1 MNPRN
6 SEPIL
11 HQKQLILFSDI
22 MTLSAKVEWDTPVN
36 VEADGSLNV
45 RWLSPSNI
53 AIVKYW
59 GKQGQQLPANPSVSL
74 ALRNSLTSMELHASP
89 SETGQGRLK
98 DFHFE
103 DQPNA
108 DFARRFETVIQ
119 SLHSECPFL
128 ANFDLSIKT
137 SNTFPH
143 SAGIASSASGFSA
156 LALCICTLERDLL
169 PEKLNEE
176 QFLQRAS
183 CLARL
188 GSGSACRSVYPGF
201 SLWGETPEFAGSDD
215 RFAIPVNE
223 NIHNEFTGLGDAV
236 LLISTGAK
244 AISSS
249 MGHSLMKDHP
259 YLQSRINQANGNI
272 SLLAEAMRKGDWNL
286 FIQVT
291 ESEALSLHALM
302 LSSTPG
308 FILMGPNTIEAIRR
322 IREYRKQCTIPLCF
336 TLDAGP
342 NVHLIYRHQDQNE
355 IKDFIRTGLLP
366 LCEDGRW
373 IDDKA
378 GTGPKRIR

>member
-6 SEPIL
+6 SELIL
-11 HQKQLILFSDI
+11 HQKPSILFSDI
-22 MTLSAKVEWDTPVN
+22 MTLSSKVQWDSPVN
-36 VEADGSLNV
+36 AQPDGSLHAS
-45 RWLSPSNI
+45 WLSPSNI

-59 GKQGQQLPANPSVSL
+59 GKQDQQIPANPSVSL
-74 ALRNSLTSMELHASP
+74 TLRNSLTSMELHASP
-89 SETGQGRLK
+89 CETGQGRLK
-98 DFHFE
+98 NFHFE

-108 DFARRFETVIQ
+108 DFARRFGTVIQ
-119 SLHSECPFL
+119 TLHSESPFL
-128 ANFDLSIKT
+128 ADFDLSIYT

-156 LALCICTLERDLL
+156 LALCICTLEKDLHQD
-169 PEKLNEE
+169 KMNEE

-183 CLARL
+183 YLARL

-201 SLWGETPEFAGSDD
+201 SLWGATPEYQGSND
-215 RFAIPVNE
+215 RFAIPLKE
-223 NIHNEFTGLGDAV
+223 NIHHEFSDLNDAV
-236 LLISTGAK
+236 LLISTGVK

-259 YLQSRINQANGNI
+259 YRQSRIYQANGNI
-272 SLLAEAMRKGDWNL
+272 SRLAEALRKGDWNL

-302 LSSTPG
+302 MSSTPG
-308 FILMGPNTIEAIRR
+308 FILMAPNTIEAIRR
-322 IREYRKQCTIPLCF
+322 IRAYRKQSKIPFCF

-342 NVHLIYRHQDQNE
+342 NVHLIYRHQDKNE
-355 IKDFIRTGLLP
+355 IKDFISSGLLS
-366 LCEDGRW
+366 LCEVGRW

-378 GTGPKRIR
+378 GNGPKRMK